1 MKKSLTLKF
10 YRFQWTNQAQKRQG
24 GGKRERGR
32 KKKCKLI
39 SKSPRKLDVTVLP
52 AVTADYSWTESNGGF
67 CHENG
72 SAGSS
77 RRTAR
82 NNSRGQSS
90 WRFSFNV
97 LEVLLDC
104 LTNKIFAFYP
114 LSDFPLPS
122 IGSPGRPAT
131 STPTNRVGLPRLHIS
146 HRLMLQ
152 YTPLYIHTA
161 IWRFSNR
168 RLSAPVAF
176 DSVTKRE
183 LVYLFVCLFIYYK
196 RWHAYART
204 RRRGS
209 TTQKHPRGNVESV
222 SVRGLN
228 HEGLWRRRR
237 IQSNVLFLDV

>member
-1 MKKSLTLKF
+1 M
-10 YRFQWTNQAQKRQG
+10 
-24 GGKRERGR
+24 
-32 KKKCKLI
+32 
-39 SKSPRKLDVTVLP
+39 DVTVLP

-82 NNSRGQSS
+82 NSSRGQSS

-114 LSDFPLPS
+114 LSDFPQPTPS
-122 IGSPGRPAT
+122 RGSPGGPAA

-152 YTPLYIHTA
+152 YTPIYILKQLR
-161 IWRFSNR
+161 WRFSNR
-168 RLSAPVAF
+168 HLSAPVAF

-183 LVYLFVCLFIYYK
+183 LVYLFVYLFIINVGM
-196 RWHAYART
+196 RT
-204 RRRGS
+204 RVLAGAAPPGKS
-209 TTQKHPRGNVESV
+209 LP
-222 SVRGLN
+222 
-228 HEGLWRRRR
+228 EGTLW
-237 IQSNVLFLDV
+237 VFLCEG